1 MSVLRESWRRTGLR
15 LRSSGSLLLNEL
27 LGLWLES
34 WWRTGLG
41 LLLES
46 WWRTGLGLSNG
57 LSTKSWG
64 RTGLGLVGD
73 WEGSCGES
81 CGGLATR
88 GGSSRKSWRLLGLS
102 NSRTGLSWWRG
113 VGKSVQV
120 LLGGRSGRSSSWEWL
135 EEKATSSGCS
145 RCWTGTCAW
154 AGARGKS
161 CGSRSGSRERA
172 GTGSLG
178 RPRAGLLGSTR
189 PFWCNGAGAGRAGR
203 CGCW

>member
-1 MSVLRESWRRTGLR
+1 MLNELSVLRESWGRT
-15 LRSSGSLLLNEL
+15 S
-27 LGLWLES
+27 LGLTDGLSSKS
-34 WWRTGLG
+34 WWKRTGLG

-46 WWRTGLGLSNG
+46 WGRTGLGLTNG

-73 WEGSCGES
+73 WEGSCRES
-81 CGGLATR
+81 CGGLA
-88 GGSSRKSWRLLGLS
+88 SNSSSISRKSLRLS

-120 LLGGRSGRSSSWEWL
+120 LLGGGTGRSGSWEWL

-145 RCWTGTCAW
+145 GYWTGTGTG

-161 CGSRSGSRERA
+161 CGS
-172 GTGSLG
+172 GSLG
-178 RPRAGLLGSTR
+178 RSRTGLLGSTR
-189 PFWCNGAGAGRAGR
+189 PFWCNGAGACRAG
-203 CGCW
+203 

>member
-1 MSVLRESWRRTGLR
+1 LLNELSVLRESWRRTGLR
-15 LRSSGSLLLNEL
+15 LRSAGSLLLNEL
-27 LGLWLES
+27 
-34 WWRTGLG
+34 LG

-81 CGGLATR
+81 CGGLATS
-88 GGSSRKSWRLLGLS
+88 GGSSRKSLRLS

-145 RCWTGTCAW
+145 GCWTGTGTW
-154 AGARGKS
+154 AGARSKS

-178 RPRAGLLGSTR
+178 RSRAGLLGSTR

>member
-1 MSVLRESWRRTGLR
+1 LLNELSVLRESWRRTGLR
-15 LRSSGSLLLNEL
+15 LRSAGSLLLNEL
-27 LGLWLES
+27 
-34 WWRTGLG
+34 LG

-81 CGGLATR
+81 CWGLPTN
-88 GGSSRKSWRLLGLS
+88 SSSVSRKSWRLLRLS
-102 NSRTGLSWWRG
+102 NSRAGLSWGRG

-120 LLGGRSGRSSSWEWL
+120 LLGCGSGRSSSWEWL

-203 CGCW
+203 CWCW